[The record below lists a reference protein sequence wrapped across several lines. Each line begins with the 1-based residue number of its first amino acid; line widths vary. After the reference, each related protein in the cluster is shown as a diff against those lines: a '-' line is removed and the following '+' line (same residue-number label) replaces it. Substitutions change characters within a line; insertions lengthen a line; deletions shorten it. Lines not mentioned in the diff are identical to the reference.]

1 MNDEQLRAT
10 ALQRLDQL
18 TAGLARS
25 DPAAVEYARKTLA
38 TIARDGTPN
47 LLREVFE
54 AITAAWEKM

>member
-25 DPAAVEYARKTLA
+25 DPEAIEHARRTLA
-38 TIARDGTPN
+38 LIAREGSAN
-47 LLREVFE
+47 LLRELFAAV
-54 AITAAWEKM
+54 TTAWEKV